1 VIKKQECKYRGYD
14 NFLILKTIQKTIT
27 MKKLIYLAVI
37 VFFFFTSCEDLGIGG
52 GNDSTLNGKTDIPIN
67 TVGNE
72 FSTIGFSVNGT
83 WVEFDPQMV
92 ITKSADGVNTIKITA
107 DLSTNSTLQKLNNL
121 IPASLKD
128 AQGKVNFEM
137 KVKVT
142 DKGWLDYSNVDEE
155 PCVLVKYDGKV
166 GDKYSVTTSSGT
178 KIEREITYKSSDDDY
193 AYGFM
198 EIKVIKVEQETSFPG
213 IQKYVMYFNHKFG
226 FVGFEVIAEDGTS
239 INTSIISDQY

>member
-1 VIKKQECKYRGYD
+1 
-14 NFLILKTIQKTIT
+14 
-27 MKKLIYLAVI
+27 MKKLTYLAAFLLFVT
-37 VFFFFTSCEDLGIGG
+37 TSCEDLGIGG
-52 GNDSTLNGKTDIPIN
+52 GNDSTLKGKTDIPIN

-83 WVEFDPQMV
+83 WVDFDPQMV
-92 ITKSADGVNTIKITA
+92 ITKSENGVNTIKITA
-107 DLSTNSTLQKLNNL
+107 DLKSNPTLSKLNNL
-121 IPASLKD
+121 IPANLKD
-128 AQGKVNFEM
+128 AQGKVNFEL

-142 DKGWLDYSNVDEE
+142 DEGWLDYSNTDQE

-178 KIEREITYKSSDDDY
+178 KIEREITYKSTNDDY

-198 EIKVIKVEQETSFPG
+198 DIKVIKVEQETSFPG

-226 FVGFEVIAEDGTS
+226 FVGFEVIAEDGTTL
-239 INTSIISDQY
+239 NTRITPDNY

>member
-1 VIKKQECKYRGYD
+1 
-14 NFLILKTIQKTIT
+14 
-27 MKKLIYLAVI
+27 MKRLTYLAVI
-37 VFFFFTSCEDLGIGG
+37 LLFVTSSCEDLGIGG
-52 GNDSTLNGKTDIPIN
+52 GNDTTLKGKTDIPIN

-92 ITKSADGVNTIKITA
+92 ITKSENGVNTIKITA
-107 DLSTNSTLQKLNNL
+107 DLKSNPTLSKLNNL
-121 IPASLKD
+121 IPANLKD
-128 AQGKVNFEM
+128 AQGKVNFEL

-142 DKGWLDYSNVDEE
+142 DEGWLDYSNTDQE

-178 KIEREITYKSSDDDY
+178 KIEREITYKSTNDDY

-198 EIKVIKVEQETSFPG
+198 DIKVIKVEQETSFPG

-226 FVGFEVIAEDGTS
+226 FVGFEVIAEDGTTL
-239 INTSIISDQY
+239 NTRITPDKY